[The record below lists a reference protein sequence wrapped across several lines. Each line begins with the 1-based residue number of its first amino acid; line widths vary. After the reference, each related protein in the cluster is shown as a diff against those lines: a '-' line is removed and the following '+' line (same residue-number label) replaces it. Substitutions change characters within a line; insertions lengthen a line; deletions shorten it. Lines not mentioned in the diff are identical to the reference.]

1 MIPAATIRRK
11 AKALIATLYW
21 DRVIKKGK
29 VLTRLAK
36 LAPAPRLTNNA
47 GRAQQIKVEVEANNE
62 KKLVFCVCKLL
73 SCILFSN
80 NLYFSDV
87 QAVV

>member
-11 AKALIATLYW
+11 AKALIGTLYW
-21 DRVIKKGK
+21 DRVIKNGK

-47 GRAQQIKVEVEANNE
+47 GKAQQIKVEVEANNE

-73 SCILFSN
+73 SCILFPN